1 MRARHLLS
9 SGGALAILRAMSR
22 ENVERAYEA
31 YDAFNRRDF
40 DAGLALH
47 RADVEI
53 TPLVA
58 AVGSPSRGSA
68 GVRRYWEDLL
78 SLFPD
83 FTSEALEL
91 YDLGELTL
99 CKVRFRGHGAGS
111 EAPIDQTIW
120 QLARWIGGQIAWWR
134 SYASEAEA
142 REAAGQ
148 GEPA

>member
-1 MRARHLLS
+1 MRAPGVVS
-9 SGGALAILRAMSR
+9 SGGALVILRAMSR
-22 ENVERAYEA
+22 ENVERSYEA

-47 RADVEI
+47 RPDVEI

-58 AVGSPSRGSA
+58 AVGSPYRGSA
-68 GVRRYWEDLL
+68 GVRRYWNDLL

-83 FTSEALEL
+83 FTSEALEVHE
-91 YDLGELTL
+91 LGELTL
-99 CKVRFRGHGAGS
+99 SKVRFRGHGAGS

-120 QLARWIGGQIAWWR
+120 QLARWTGEQIAWWR

-142 REAAGQ
+142 REAARR
-148 GEPA
+148 GE